1 MEVHHG
7 HSSGPKGL
15 KEYFLE
21 FFMLFIAVT
30 LGFFAENLR
39 EHYVEKQ
46 REKQYLHKLSADLRQ
61 DTAKLNFSIA
71 FKIRKSRQADSL
83 ISLITAHDYDQHLPL
98 IYYYARLFFVREPF
112 YATEGTIRQLLN
124 AGGLRLIEK
133 DQIIEKINQYQAA
146 KEKIFALQALED
158 ENAIELRKL
167 TYRIFDAGPFS
178 HMVDVDQNKGYRY
191 YIKPPDDPKPLLSHS
206 PDVINEYCNWVGGL
220 NSTQSMNR
228 ELMIRLKEN
237 AVALITLI
245 EQNQD

>member
-7 HSSGPKGL
+7 HHGGPKGM

-46 REKQYLHKLSADLRQ
+46 REKQYLHKLAADLRQ
-61 DTAKLNFSIA
+61 DTAKLNFSIT
-71 FKIRKSRQADSL
+71 FKIRKSQQADSL
-83 ISLITAHDYDQHLPL
+83 INLITSPDYTRQLPL

-133 DQIIEKINQYQAA
+133 EQIIEKINQYQAA

-167 TYRIFDAGPFS
+167 TYRIFDAVQFS
-178 HMVDVDQNKGYRY
+178 RMVDVDRNRGYRY
-191 YIKPPDDPKPLLSHS
+191 YIKPPADPKPLLIH
-206 PDVINEYCNWVGGL
+206 DTGVINEYCNWVGGL

-228 ELMIRLKEN
+228 ELMVRLKKD
-237 AVALITLI
+237 AVALIELL
-245 EQNQD
+245 EHDQD

>member
-1 MEVHHG
+1 M
-7 HSSGPKGL
+7 

-46 REKQYLHKLSADLRQ
+46 REKQYLHKLAADLRQ

-71 FKIRKSRQADSL
+71 FKIRKSQQADSL
-83 ISLITAHDYDQHLPL
+83 ITLITSPDYTRQLPL

-133 DQIIEKINQYQAA
+133 EQIIEKINQYQAA

-167 TYRIFDAGPFS
+167 TYRIFDAVQFS
-178 HMVDVDQNKGYRY
+178 RMVDVDRNRGYRY
-191 YIKPPDDPKPLLSHS
+191 YIKPPADPKPLLIH
-206 PDVINEYCNWVGGL
+206 DTGVINEYCNWVGGL

-228 ELMIRLKEN
+228 ELMIRLKKD
-237 AVALITLI
+237 AVALIEIL
-245 EQNQD
+245 EHDQD